1 MQYNGTV
8 GQNKVKIC
16 KR

>member
-1 MQYNGTV
+1 MQYTGTV